1 MFPRRSLESLGSVE
15 ADRDETDSNQLLV
28 SVRVSSTCRVTVGK
42 VERQLLEKSTVLMEG
57 MRVKSKDSME
67 QFLMTISVS
76 LEEKEKLVKLE
87 KD

>member
-1 MFPRRSLESLGSVE
+1 MESFGSVE
-15 ADRDETDSNQLLV
+15 AEREETDSSQLLV
-28 SVRVSSTCRVTVGK
+28 SVRVSSKWRVTVGR
-42 VERQLLEKSTVLMEG
+42 VERQLLEKSMVLIEG

-76 LEEKEKLVKLE
+76 LEAKEKLVKLE